1 MKFLLFGILQAI
13 TEFLPISSSGHLY
26 LLKRI
31 FSFNE
36 SLFAFFVFLH
46 IPTLLAIIIFF
57 RREIFSFIFE
67 KRILFYAFIITVITA
82 SFGLFIEKKFKN
94 LMEKKYFV
102 SFCFLV
108 NSIMLLSLSNKD
120 KGKRDIDDISLKDS
134 ILLGFFQ
141 GLAVFYGISRSG
153 ITITTLLKQKFKP
166 EDSFKFSFFIGIPV
180 IFGAFILE
188 FKEFLKFK
196 DLNISNFYLF
206 ITFLVTFFISLF
218 VLKFL
223 KKIILL
229 QKFRL
234 FGYYC
239 FFVFFISLFV

>member
-13 TEFLPISSSGHLY
+13 TEFLPVSSSGHLY
-26 LLKRI
+26 LLKKI
-31 FSFNE
+31 LSFNE
-36 SLFAFFVFLH
+36 NLFAFFVFLH
-46 IPTLLAIIIFF
+46 IPSLLAIIIFF

-67 KRILFYAFIITVITA
+67 KKILFHTFIITVITA
-82 SFGLFIEKKFKN
+82 VFGLFVEKNFKD
-94 LMEKKYFV
+94 LMQKKYFV
-102 SFCFLV
+102 SLCFLI
-108 NSIMLLSLSNKD
+108 NSILLLSLNKNR
-120 KGKRDIDDISLKDS
+120 GKKNIEEIGLKDS

-166 EDSFKFSFFIGIPV
+166 KDSFKFSFFIGIPV

-188 FKEFLKFK
+188 SKEFLKFK
-196 DLNISNFYLF
+196 ELNISNFYLF
-206 ITFLVTFFISLF
+206 ITFLVTFFASLL

-229 QKFRL
+229 EKFRL

-239 FFVFFISLFV
+239 LFIFFISLFV